1 MISKQVFI
9 NTAIQA
15 IACMAG
21 TAVFAQQ
28 SFTIQ
33 GRLAREQQGMVH
45 LVYYAGEGRRVQD
58 SAQVKDGEFILKGR
72 LGEPGLAQIV
82 LDREQQMFYLE
93 EAEYLVKNDAGV
105 GTARITGG
113 QAQADFEHLKALHQP
128 IEEQMRSLMQTAQ
141 RYKPGD
147 NDNALLQ
154 LRERSKP
161 LERSSN
167 AIDSG
172 FIANHPDSYVA
183 WSLWQKRMHGV
194 EDPAVLEPGFLHF
207 SERIRHSAAGKQLA
221 AILVKAKKLNAG
233 QSATGF
239 ILKDTLG
246 RQVALSGLK
255 GKYVLICFQQK
266 NVMDAEAQ
274 QISVARMNRL
284 FGGQGLYVLAAMV
297 QDNPGYADE
306 AQCLL
311 VGPDGKIAA
320 TRMKADN
327 ELPYK
332 IGKFIK
338 PRATGGAGDVYVGG
352 EMIKYP
358 KVDWIQGT
366 PVTAFEK
373 DKIYVVELWATW
385 CKPCVAAMP
394 HLNQLSQKFAGKIT
408 FIGQDVMEDDKEKV
422 QSFVKQKGDGLTY
435 RIAYSGSRGSDF
447 DNKWIRPAGVT
458 GIPQTFIIQNNK
470 LLWQTHPDRLNE
482 AILQLLIDKKF
493 TIEAAEIL
501 AGKN

>member
-1 MISKQVFI
+1 MISKQVFMS
-9 NTAIQA
+9 TAMQA

-21 TAVFAQQ
+21 TAAFAQQ
-28 SFTIQ
+28 SFTMQ
-33 GRLAREQQGMVH
+33 GRMAREQQGMVH
-45 LVYYAGEGRRVQD
+45 LVYYTGEGRQVQD
-58 SAQVKDGEFILKGR
+58 SAQVKDGEFIFKGR
-72 LGEPGLAQIV
+72 LGGPGFAQIA

-93 EAEYLVKNDAGV
+93 EAAYMVKSDAGI

-113 QAQADFEHLKALHQP
+113 QEQANFENLKALHQP
-128 IEEQMRSLMQTAQ
+128 IDEQMRSLMQMAQ

-147 NDNALLQ
+147 SAMQQ
-154 LRERSKP
+154 LRERAKP
-161 LERSSN
+161 LERRNN
-167 AIDSG
+167 AVDSV
-172 FIANHPDSYVA
+172 FIANHPDSYLA
-183 WSLWQKRMHGV
+183 WDLWQKRMRGV
-194 EDPAVLEPGFLHF
+194 EELAVLEPGFLHF
-207 SERIRHSAAGKQLA
+207 SERIRHSAAGEQLA
-221 AILVKAKKLNAG
+221 AFIVKAKKLNTG
-233 QSATGF
+233 QSASGF

-255 GKYVLICFQQK
+255 GKYVLVCFLQK

-274 QISVARMNRL
+274 KISVARMKRL
-284 FGGQGLYVLAAMV
+284 FGGQGLYVLAAMAE
-297 QDNPGYADE
+297 DNPGYAGA

-320 TRMKADN
+320 TRLKLDN

-338 PRATGGAGDVYVGG
+338 PGAAGGEGDVYVGG
-352 EMIKYP
+352 EMVKYP

-408 FIGQDVMEDDKEKV
+408 FVGQDVMEDDKEKV

-435 RIAYSGSRGSDF
+435 RIAYGGGRGSDF
-447 DNKWIRPAGVT
+447 DNKWIRPAGVM

-470 LLWQTHPDRLNE
+470 LVWQTHPDRLKE

-493 TIEAAEIL
+493 TIEAAEVL
-501 AGKN
+501 AEKN